1 MLLFPEDRAGL
12 IFLQTELKTGLLL
25 TDIALDANEEYRIT
39 RNRENARRAYG
50 SVRKFMS
57 RVPVSGEDSS
67 ALQQKL
73 QELERRLRTL
83 DDRAKMTS

>member
-1 MLLFPEDRAGL
+1 MVLFPEDRAAL
-12 IFLQTELKTGLLL
+12 TFLQIGVKTGLLL

-39 RNRENARRAYG
+39 RNRENARRAYE

-57 RVPVSGEDSS
+57 RIPVSDDDYS

-73 QELERRLRTL
+73 QELEHRLRTL
-83 DDRAKMTS
+83 DRRAKMTS